1 MLINKPGAEFLYNG
15 ITYRIGDVIIGSD
28 QSEYA
33 GLIGSIF
40 EIRDGSDKETENDT
54 PDIYC
59 SFDPPVLPTDIAKVE
74 AVFSDLYGTQK
85 ILDDICFD
93 MVIMAP
99 EMITVPGQS
108 KKSIKLY
115 ILSED
120 WAANGG
126 TGHSSSIYSDPLEAR
141 ARLNEAL
148 GNEIDSGCLSDWIN
162 TPEYRT
168 ETSENSYE
176 GWLDGF
182 YCESHYAIS
191 LEERN
196 VVLTPSVIGDVGRD
210 YLDASRYEDFACQVE
225 QWEEISELSE
235 EDYQRYLGSA
245 TGKPFQKLRTHCCVS
260 IWIEIRIPTQN
271 QEKDKEAI
279 SCIVIVNQLGRL
291 RALFP
296 IRIAATA
303 VTTDTAETALQS

>member
-15 ITYRIGDVIIGSD
+15 ITYRVGDVIIGSD

-33 GLIGSIF
+33 GLIGSIL
-40 EIRDGSDKETENDT
+40 EIRDGDDRETENDT

-59 SFDPPVLPTDIAKVE
+59 SFEPPVLPTDIAKVE
-74 AVFSDLYGTQK
+74 AMFSDLYGEK
-85 ILDDICFD
+85 KELDDICFD

-99 EMITVPGQS
+99 EMIIVPGQA

-120 WAANGG
+120 WAANGD

-148 GNEIDSGCLSDWIN
+148 GNEIDSGCLSDWRN

-196 VVLTPSVIGDVGRD
+196 VVLTPSVIGDVGRT
-210 YLDASRYEDFACQVE
+210 YLDASRYEDFASQVE
-225 QWEEISELSE
+225 QWEEVGELSE
-235 EDYQRYLGSA
+235 RLIEPCSGFQR
-245 TGKPFQKLRTHCCVS
+245 
-260 IWIEIRIPTQN
+260 I
-271 QEKDKEAI
+271 
-279 SCIVIVNQLGRL
+279 
-291 RALFP
+291 
-296 IRIAATA
+296 
-303 VTTDTAETALQS
+303 

>member
-1 MLINKPGAEFLYNG
+1 M
-15 ITYRIGDVIIGSD
+15 
-28 QSEYA
+28 
-33 GLIGSIF
+33 
-40 EIRDGSDKETENDT
+40 
-54 PDIYC
+54 
-59 SFDPPVLPTDIAKVE
+59 
-74 AVFSDLYGTQK
+74 FSNLYGTQK

-99 EMITVPGQS
+99 EMIIVPGQS

-120 WAANGG
+120 WAAHGD

-148 GNEIDSGCLSDWIN
+148 GNEIDSGCLSDWIG

-182 YCESHYAIS
+182 YCESHYAVS

-196 VVLTPSVIGDVGRD
+196 VILTPSVIGDVGRD

-225 QWEEISELSE
+225 QWEEIGELSE
-235 EDYQRYLGSA
+235 EEYQRYLA
-245 TGKPFQKLRTHCCVS
+245 DV
-260 IWIEIRIPTQN
+260 RIPN
-271 QEKDKEAI
+271 MIDKGLSDIYWECYWEAV
-279 SCIVIVNQLGRL
+279 SEAAHTLL
-291 RALFP
+291 REYMD
-296 IRIAATA
+296 RNTHS
-303 VTTDTAETALQS
+303 DTESGKG

>member
-15 ITYRIGDVIIGSD
+15 ITYRVGDVIIGSD

-33 GLIGSIF
+33 GLIGSIL
-40 EIRDGSDKETENDT
+40 EIRDGDDRETENDT

-59 SFDPPVLPTDIAKVE
+59 SFEPPVLPTDIAKVE
-74 AVFSDLYGTQK
+74 AMFSDLYGEK
-85 ILDDICFD
+85 KELDDICFD

-99 EMITVPGQS
+99 EMIIVPGQA

-120 WAANGG
+120 WAANGD

-191 LEERN
+191 LEERD
-196 VVLTPSVIGDVGRD
+196 VALTPSIIGDVGRT
-210 YLDASRYEDFACQVE
+210 YMDASRYEDFAAQVE
-225 QWEEISELSE
+225 PWEEVGKLSE
-235 EDYQRYLGSA
+235 EGYQRYLA
-245 TGKPFQKLRTHCCVS
+245 DK
-260 IWIEIRIPTQN
+260 RIPN
-271 QEKDKEAI
+271 MIDKGLSDIYWECYWEAV
-279 SCIVIVNQLGRL
+279 SEVAHTLL
-291 RALFP
+291 REYLA
-296 IRIAATA
+296 R
-303 VTTDTAETALQS
+303 DTHSGTESAEIESGGESK

>member
-1 MLINKPGAEFLYNG
+1 MLINKPGAKFLYNG
-15 ITYRIGDVIIGSD
+15 ITYRVGDVIIGSD

-59 SFDPPVLPTDIAKVE
+59 SFDPPVLPTDIEKVE

-85 ILDDICFD
+85 ILDDIFFD

-210 YLDASRYEDFACQVE
+210 YLDASRYEDFAYQVE

-235 EDYQRYLGSA
+235 EDYQRYLA
-245 TGKPFQKLRTHCCVS
+245 DV
-260 IWIEIRIPTQN
+260 RIPN
-271 QEKDKEAI
+271 MIDKGLSDTYWECYWEAV
-279 SCIVIVNQLGRL
+279 SEAAHTLL
-291 RALFP
+291 REYLD
-296 IRIAATA
+296 RNTHS
-303 VTTDTAETALQS
+303 DTESGKG

>member
-1 MLINKPGAEFLYNG
+1 MLINKSGAEFLYNG
-15 ITYRIGDVIIGSD
+15 ITYRVGDVIIGSD

-33 GLIGSIF
+33 GLIGSIL
-40 EIRDGSDKETENDT
+40 EIRDGDDKETENDT

-59 SFDPPVLPTDIAKVE
+59 SFDTPALPADIAKVE
-74 AVFSDLYGTQK
+74 AVFSALYDTQK
-85 ILDDICFD
+85 TLDDICFD

-120 WAANGG
+120 WAANGD

-148 GNEIDSGCLSDWIN
+148 GNEIDSGCLSNWIN

-235 EDYQRYLGSA
+235 EDYQRYLA
-245 TGKPFQKLRTHCCVS
+245 DV
-260 IWIEIRIPTQN
+260 RIPN
-271 QEKDKEAI
+271 MIDKGLSDTYWECYWEAV
-279 SCIVIVNQLGRL
+279 SEAAHTLL
-291 RALFP
+291 REYMD
-296 IRIAATA
+296 RNTHS
-303 VTTDTAETALQS
+303 DTESGKG

>member
-15 ITYRIGDVIIGSD
+15 ITYRVGDVIIGSD

-33 GLIGSIF
+33 GPIGSIF

-59 SFDPPVLPTDIAKVE
+59 SFEPPVLPADIAKVE
-74 AVFSDLYGTQK
+74 EVFSDLYDEK
-85 ILDDICFD
+85 KEVDDICFD
-93 MVIMAP
+93 IVIMAP
-99 EMITVPGQS
+99 EMIIVPGQS

-120 WAANGG
+120 WAAHGN
-126 TGHSSSIYSDPLEAR
+126 TGHSSSIYSDPLGVR

-148 GNEIDSGCLSDWIN
+148 GNEIDSGCLSDWIG
-162 TPEYRT
+162 TPEYQT

-196 VVLTPSVIGDVGRD
+196 VVLTPSVIGDVGRT
-210 YLDASRYEDFACQVE
+210 YLDASRYEDFASQVE
-225 QWEEISELSE
+225 EWEEVGELSE
-235 EDYQRYLGSA
+235 EEYQRYL
-245 TGKPFQKLRTHCCVS
+245 TDK
-260 IWIEIRIPTQN
+260 RIPN
-271 QEKDKEAI
+271 MIDKGLSDIYWECYWEAV
-279 SCIVIVNQLGRL
+279 SEAAHTLL
-291 RALFP
+291 REYLA
-296 IRIAATA
+296 RNTHSG
-303 VTTDTAETALQS
+303 TESAEIESGGETK

>member
-59 SFDPPVLPTDIAKVE
+59 SFDPPVLPTDIAKVK

-108 KKSIKLY
+108 KTERGLGCKRWHRTFVQYLFGT
-115 ILSED
+115 
-120 WAANGG
+120 AGG
-126 TGHSSSIYSDPLEAR
+126 
-141 ARLNEAL
+141 
-148 GNEIDSGCLSDWIN
+148 
-162 TPEYRT
+162 
-168 ETSENSYE
+168 
-176 GWLDGF
+176 
-182 YCESHYAIS
+182 
-191 LEERN
+191 
-196 VVLTPSVIGDVGRD
+196 
-210 YLDASRYEDFACQVE
+210 Q
-225 QWEEISELSE
+225 
-235 EDYQRYLGSA
+235 
-245 TGKPFQKLRTHCCVS
+245 GKAQ
-260 IWIEIRIPTQN
+260 
-271 QEKDKEAI
+271 
-279 SCIVIVNQLGRL
+279 
-291 RALFP
+291 
-296 IRIAATA
+296 
-303 VTTDTAETALQS
+303 

>member
-1 MLINKPGAEFLYNG
+1 M
-15 ITYRIGDVIIGSD
+15 
-28 QSEYA
+28 
-33 GLIGSIF
+33 
-40 EIRDGSDKETENDT
+40 
-54 PDIYC
+54 
-59 SFDPPVLPTDIAKVE
+59 E
-74 AVFSDLYGTQK
+74 AVFSDLYDTQK
-85 ILDDICFD
+85 TLDDICFD

-120 WAANGG
+120 WAANGD

-148 GNEIDSGCLSDWIN
+148 GNEIGSGCLSDWIN
-162 TPEYRT
+162 TPEYQT

-235 EDYQRYLGSA
+235 EDYQRYLA
-245 TGKPFQKLRTHCCVS
+245 DV
-260 IWIEIRIPTQN
+260 RIPN
-271 QEKDKEAI
+271 MIDKGLSDIYWECYWEAV
-279 SCIVIVNQLGRL
+279 SE
-291 RALFP
+291 
-296 IRIAATA
+296 AAHTLLHEYLA
-303 VTTDTAETALQS
+303 RNTHSGTESAE

>member
-1 MLINKPGAEFLYNG
+1 MLINKPGAKFLYNG
-15 ITYRIGDVIIGSD
+15 ITYRVGDVIIGSD

-59 SFDPPVLPTDIAKVE
+59 SFDPPVLPTDIEKVE

-126 TGHSSSIYSDPLEAR
+126 TDIRPV
-141 ARLNEAL
+141 
-148 GNEIDSGCLSDWIN
+148 
-162 TPEYRT
+162 
-168 ETSENSYE
+168 
-176 GWLDGF
+176 F
-182 YCESHYAIS
+182 
-191 LEERN
+191 
-196 VVLTPSVIGDVGRD
+196 
-210 YLDASRYEDFACQVE
+210 
-225 QWEEISELSE
+225 
-235 EDYQRYLGSA
+235 
-245 TGKPFQKLRTHCCVS
+245 
-260 IWIEIRIPTQN
+260 IRIRWRPGQGSMRRSETRSTPAVFRTGSIHRNTGQKHLKIPM
-271 QEKDKEAI
+271 KDGWMDSTVKAI
-279 SCIVIVNQLGRL
+279 TPFLWKN
-291 RALFP
+291 AMWF
-296 IRIAATA
+296 
-303 VTTDTAETALQS
+303 

>member
-1 MLINKPGAEFLYNG
+1 MLINKPDAEFLYNG
-15 ITYRIGDVIIGSD
+15 NTYRVGDVIIGSD
-28 QSEYA
+28 KSEYA
-33 GLIGSIF
+33 GLIGSIL

-59 SFDPPVLPTDIAKVE
+59 SFDPPVLPADIAKVE
-74 AVFSDLYGTQK
+74 AVFSDLYGEK
-85 ILDDICFD
+85 KKLEDICFD

-108 KKSIKLY
+108 KKSVKLY
-115 ILSED
+115 ILIED
-120 WAANGG
+120 WAANDNYKHLSG
-126 TGHSSSIYSDPLEAR
+126 IYSDPLEAR

-191 LEERN
+191 LEEHN
-196 VVLTPSVIGDVGRD
+196 VVLTPSLIRD
-210 YLDASRYEDFACQVE
+210 LE
-225 QWEEISELSE
+225 
-235 EDYQRYLGSA
+235 
-245 TGKPFQKLRTHCCVS
+245 
-260 IWIEIRIPTQN
+260 
-271 QEKDKEAI
+271 
-279 SCIVIVNQLGRL
+279 
-291 RALFP
+291 RA
-296 IRIAATA
+296 
-303 VTTDTAETALQS
+303 

>member
-1 MLINKPGAEFLYNG
+1 M
-15 ITYRIGDVIIGSD
+15 
-28 QSEYA
+28 
-33 GLIGSIF
+33 
-40 EIRDGSDKETENDT
+40 
-54 PDIYC
+54 
-59 SFDPPVLPTDIAKVE
+59 
-74 AVFSDLYGTQK
+74 FSDLYGTQK

-99 EMITVPGQS
+99 EMIIVPGQS

-120 WAANGG
+120 WAAHGD

-210 YLDASRYEDFACQVE
+210 YLDASRYEDFASQVE
-225 QWEEISELSE
+225 EWEEVGELSE
-235 EDYQRYLGSA
+235 EEYQRYLA
-245 TGKPFQKLRTHCCVS
+245 DK
-260 IWIEIRIPTQN
+260 RIPN
-271 QEKDKEAI
+271 MIDKGLSDIYWECYWESVSEAAHT
-279 SCIVIVNQLGRL
+279 LL
-291 RALFP
+291 REYLTRNTHSNTESAK
-296 IRIAATA
+296 
-303 VTTDTAETALQS
+303 

>member
-1 MLINKPGAEFLYNG
+1 MLINKPGDEFMYDGN
-15 ITYRIGDVIIGSD
+15 TYRVSDVIIGSD
-28 QSEYA
+28 KSEYA
-33 GLIGSIF
+33 GLIGSIL

-59 SFDPPVLPTDIAKVE
+59 SFDPPVLPMDIAKVE

-99 EMITVPGQS
+99 EMITVLGQS

-120 WAANGG
+120 WAAHGD

-141 ARLNEAL
+141 ARLNESL
-148 GNEIDSGCLSDWIN
+148 EKEIDSGCLSDWIN

-168 ETSENSYE
+168 EATDNSYE
-176 GWLDGF
+176 GWLDGY

-191 LEERN
+191 LEEHN
-196 VVLTPSVIGDVGRD
+196 VVLTPSLIKDV
-210 YLDASRYEDFACQVE
+210 E
-225 QWEEISELSE
+225 
-235 EDYQRYLGSA
+235 
-245 TGKPFQKLRTHCCVS
+245 
-260 IWIEIRIPTQN
+260 
-271 QEKDKEAI
+271 
-279 SCIVIVNQLGRL
+279 
-291 RALFP
+291 RA
-296 IRIAATA
+296 
-303 VTTDTAETALQS
+303 

>member
-15 ITYRIGDVIIGSD
+15 ITYRVGDVIIGSD

-148 GNEIDSGCLSDWIN
+148 GNEIDSGCLSNWIN
-162 TPEYRT
+162 TPKYRT
-168 ETSENSYE
+168 ETSENSFE

-210 YLDASRYEDFACQVE
+210 YLDASRYEDFAAQVE
-225 QWEEISELSE
+225 QWEEIS
-235 EDYQRYLGSA
+235 
-245 TGKPFQKLRTHCCVS
+245 
-260 IWIEIRIPTQN
+260 
-271 QEKDKEAI
+271 
-279 SCIVIVNQLGRL
+279 
-291 RALFP
+291 
-296 IRIAATA
+296 
-303 VTTDTAETALQS
+303 

>member
-15 ITYRIGDVIIGSD
+15 ITYRVGDVIIGSD

-59 SFDPPVLPTDIAKVE
+59 SFDPLVLPTDIAKVE

-148 GNEIDSGCLSDWIN
+148 GNEIDSGCLSNWIN

-235 EDYQRYLGSA
+235 EDYQRYLA
-245 TGKPFQKLRTHCCVS
+245 DV
-260 IWIEIRIPTQN
+260 RIPN
-271 QEKDKEAI
+271 MIDKGLSDTYWECYWEAV
-279 SCIVIVNQLGRL
+279 SEAAHTLL
-291 RALFP
+291 REYMD
-296 IRIAATA
+296 RNTHS
-303 VTTDTAETALQS
+303 DTESGKG

>member
-1 MLINKPGAEFLYNG
+1 
-15 ITYRIGDVIIGSD
+15 
-28 QSEYA
+28 
-33 GLIGSIF
+33 
-40 EIRDGSDKETENDT
+40 
-54 PDIYC
+54 
-59 SFDPPVLPTDIAKVE
+59 
-74 AVFSDLYGTQK
+74 
-85 ILDDICFD
+85 
-93 MVIMAP
+93 MAP
-99 EMITVPGQS
+99 EMIIVPGQA

-120 WAANGG
+120 WAANGD

-196 VVLTPSVIGDVGRD
+196 VVLTPSVIGDVGRT
-210 YLDASRYEDFACQVE
+210 YLDASRYEDFASQVE
-225 QWEEISELSE
+225 QWEEVGELSE
-235 EDYQRYLGSA
+235 EEYQRYLA
-245 TGKPFQKLRTHCCVS
+245 DV
-260 IWIEIRIPTQN
+260 RIPN
-271 QEKDKEAI
+271 MIDKGLSDIYWECYWESVSEAAHT
-279 SCIVIVNQLGRL
+279 LL
-291 RALFP
+291 REYLA
-296 IRIAATA
+296 RNTHSG
-303 VTTDTAETALQS
+303 TESAEIESGGESK